1 MGSSVCLHPMLR
13 GGPPVTLGLSPRIRS
28 YSRMLTLAKETARRS
43 PIVDEVV
50 VMLLLEE
57 EEGGSAE
64 TEEWRRLL
72 RRDSCKVLE
81 IMMPRGGSVGSD
93 DVEGVRMRMVGA
105 ELVMMASIVVVL

>member
-1 MGSSVCLHPMLR
+1 M
-13 GGPPVTLGLSPRIRS
+13 TLGLSPRIRS

-50 VMLLLEE
+50 VLLVVLLLLLLLEE
-57 EEGGSAE
+57 EEGGGSVE

-72 RRDSCKVLE
+72 CRDSCKVLE